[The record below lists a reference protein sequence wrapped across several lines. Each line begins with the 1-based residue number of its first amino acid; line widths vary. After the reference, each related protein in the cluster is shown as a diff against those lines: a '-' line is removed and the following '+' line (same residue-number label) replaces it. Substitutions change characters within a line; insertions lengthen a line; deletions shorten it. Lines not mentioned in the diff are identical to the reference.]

1 MLTDERAVPVCPYP
15 SRIFLSELIS
25 DKHVCILL
33 CTFHNLQYHMIM
45 QYTKAVEES
54 RYSRNQSELTQRVS
68 SYIRHHLSDS
78 IKTEDIAN
86 SLYMSRS
93 HLSTRFKKETGMN

>member
-1 MLTDERAVPVCPYP
+1 
-15 SRIFLSELIS
+15 
-25 DKHVCILL
+25 
-33 CTFHNLQYHMIM
+33 MIM

-93 HLSTRFKKETGMN
+93 HLSTRFKKRNRDEFDRIHTSY